1 MLFTIIII
9 IAIIAAVLLGLVV
22 LIQNPKGG
30 GLSGSF
36 GGTANQIFGYKRT
49 TDDIEKI
56 TWALVIIVFTLCLSA
71 VAVKP
76 TQTAENQGGGIG
88 TEATRD
94 AATQGTIQKM
104 DDQNAQPIDAQ
115 PADGEQPVGADQES
129 K

>member
-76 TQTAENQGGGIG
+76 TQSAENQGGGIG
-88 TEATRD
+88 TEAKPLPT
-94 AATQGTIQKM
+94 TGTIQNVE
-104 DDQNAQPIDAQ
+104 DPNAQPLETQ
-115 PADGEQPVGADQES
+115 PEGGEQPDANPQD